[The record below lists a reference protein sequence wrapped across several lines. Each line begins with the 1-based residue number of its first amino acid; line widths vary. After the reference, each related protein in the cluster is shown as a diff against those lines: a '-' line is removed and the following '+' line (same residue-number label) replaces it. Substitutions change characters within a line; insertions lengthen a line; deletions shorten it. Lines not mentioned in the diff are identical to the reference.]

1 MHFLCNVSSILKLL
15 TVSPDDCFAA
25 CKLSMRRV
33 SAPRGWSR
41 PVGKRPSR
49 AKRVPSVA
57 RLCTV
62 YWLVLVPF
70 ISSLWFEIGV
80 YADKRLSKSAKA
92 FSIAST
98 WYSSYIPTA

>member
-1 MHFLCNVSSILKLL
+1 MEIRREEVLVHFLCNVSSILKLL

-25 CKLSMRRV
+25 CKLSMRR
-33 SAPRGWSR
+33 G
-41 PVGKRPSR
+41 
-49 AKRVPSVA
+49 VA

-62 YWLVLVPF
+62 YWLVLVPSIF
-70 ISSLWFEIGV
+70 SLRFEIGV
-80 YADKRLSKSAKA
+80 YADRRLSRSAKA